1 MSTRL
6 TGQTLGH
13 KERLDLVLTWNKST
27 VESAHS
33 AHPALVKLRQGH
45 HEFEVILGYMGDFI
59 MYFSST
65 TLGRIYSG
73 V

>member
-1 MSTRL
+1 MRL
-6 TGQTLGH
+6 GQ
-13 KERLDLVLTWNKST
+13 EVLTWNKST

-33 AHPALVKLRQGH
+33 ARPALGRLRQGDY
-45 HEFEVILGYMGDFI
+45 EFEVILGYMGDFI
-59 MYFSST
+59 MYSSGA